1 MLASIKDKSFLDKL
15 KEKSKKIIHGKERD
29 PYEPVIN
36 AWEGMKSKDSILDK
50 IDFSDPKFSSL
61 LKKNPKA
68 FNTFYMWLAFINE
81 MESSTNEED
90 LDEDFEGENL
100 EEEDSEYAGFV
111 VAEFV
116 VKTRWFLEH
125 EKNLSLITND
135 DIDLGVLTV
144 LITVWTILKLF
155 YKGKGNTKMMSI

>member
-29 PYEPVIN
+29 PYESVIN

-50 IDFSDPKFSSL
+50 IDFSDSKFSSL

-90 LDEDFEGENL
+90 LD
-100 EEEDSEYAGFV
+100 EDSEYAGFV

-144 LITVWTILKLF
+144 LITVWAILKLF
-155 YKGKGNTKMMSI
+155 YKGKGNTKK